1 MTHDDRDAQLLSE
14 LAALFGREEA
24 VPELVTRMAK
34 ASFSMR
40 SMDMELA
47 LLTWDSSVDRPAV
60 ALRSTTEE
68 ELRGPRELTFERGD
82 LAVEIEVAAPARGW
96 RMMGQLSPAAPA
108 RMELHRAPV
117 DAGSEPDVTEIQVDD
132 IGRFSLADL
141 APGLVRL
148 VVHRDGERPIAT
160 DWFRID

>member
-14 LAALFGREEA
+14 LAALFGRQEA
-24 VPELVTRMAK
+24 VPELVSRMAK
-34 ASFSMR
+34 ASFTMR
-40 SMDMELA
+40 AMDMELA
-47 LLTWDSSVDRPAV
+47 MLTWDSSVDRPLV
-60 ALRSTTEE
+60 ALRPTTED
-68 ELRGPRELTFERGD
+68 ELRSPRELTFERGD
-82 LAVEIEVAAPARGW
+82 LAVEVEVAAPTRGW
-96 RMMGQLSPAAPA
+96 RMMGQLSPAEPA
-108 RMELHRAPV
+108 RMELHRAPG
-117 DAGSEPDVTEIQVDD
+117 DAAVEPEVTEIEVDD